1 MKRLRLPIP
10 FSIKTNMILAF
21 LGVSLISI
29 LILNLFTIHYFSEA
43 VKKDFFT
50 ISGEA
55 QSRLN
60 YHLDDYFKQIASS
73 TSTLLKSDLN
83 QSWLSGKR
91 VHTSDDIDN
100 IQMELKRYV
109 AFNFPEIIGMF
120 LVNREQRII
129 SMTGNINTDSLSY
142 RNEPW
147 YDLPPNDSLVIL
159 PTHRTAYPYP
169 QQNGTPVLSLLIPIY
184 STDDLNVTG
193 KLVIDITFSKIH
205 DILGK
210 SALGKTGFFFILADD
225 RIVYHP
231 NQDWLGMGVGR
242 TDLASLSFDREE
254 QSSIQYWNGDK
265 MLVSVKRSTI
275 TDWNIVSIVPFDEMS
290 SGLKAA
296 RGSTFF
302 AFMIVSVA
310 IIAVVPLVSNIF
322 VKPIIRLKQ
331 VMQSVARGDFSV
343 RAVDDAGQMEF
354 QQLGHSFN
362 RMVEQI
368 NELLETV
375 YELRI
380 QEMHVRLR
388 QKEALIQALQ
398 NQINPHLLYNS
409 LDIIK
414 SIAYLENVPR
424 VEKMAKNLA
433 DVYRYTAKYA
443 ESEVTI
449 GDELT
454 HLSKYLEIIRVRFP
468 HYFESHIYVNEKF
481 HDCLIEKLTLQP
493 LVENAVKYGIE
504 PKGGH
509 GAIMVSAFQ
518 DDAVLVIEIADNGP
532 GISEERMRELNE
544 RLAFITNH
552 VKDKQLPQES
562 LGIASVQARLV
573 LKYGEDYGVALHSF
587 PGRGTVVSIRIPYR
601 SPKIG

>member
-1 MKRLRLPIP
+1 MKRKLPFP

-29 LILNLFTIHYFSEA
+29 LILNVFTVYYFSEA

-60 YHLDDYFKQIASS
+60 YHLDDYFKQIVSS
-73 TSTLLKSDLN
+73 TSTLLKSDLT
-83 QSWLSGKR
+83 QSWLSAKR

-109 AFNFPEIIGMF
+109 AFNVPEIIGMF
-120 LVNREQRII
+120 LMNREQQII
-129 SMTGNINTDSLSY
+129 SMTGNINTESRSY
-142 RNEPW
+142 GNEPW
-147 YDLPPNDSLVIL
+147 YDLPMNDALVIL

-169 QQNGTPVLSLLIPIY
+169 QQSGTPVLSLLIPVY
-184 STDDLNVTG
+184 STDNLNVTG
-193 KLVIDITFSKIH
+193 RLVIDITFSKIH

-210 SALGKTGFFFILADD
+210 SALGKTGFFFILAKD

-231 NQDWLGMGVGR
+231 NKEWLGMKVGD
-242 TDLASLSFDREE
+242 TDLEPLSFDRAE
-254 QSSIQYWNGDK
+254 QSSIQYWQGQK

-275 TDWNIVSIVPFDEMS
+275 TDWDIVSLVPFDEMS

-296 RGSTFF
+296 RGSTFY
-302 AFMIVSVA
+302 AFLILSVV

-322 VKPIIRLKQ
+322 VKPILRLKQ
-331 VMQSVARGDFSV
+331 VMHNVARGDFTV
-343 RAVDDAGQMEF
+343 RAVDNAGQMEF

-380 QEMHVRLR
+380 QDMHVRLR

-414 SIAYLENVPR
+414 SIAYLENVPK

-443 ESEVTI
+443 DGEVTI

-454 HLSKYLEIIRVRFP
+454 HISKYLEIIRVRFP
-468 HYFESHIYVNEKF
+468 HYFESYICVNEKF
-481 HDCLIEKLTLQP
+481 YDCQIEKLTLQP
-493 LVENAVKYGIE
+493 ILENAVKYGIE

-509 GAIMVSAFQ
+509 GAIIVSAYE
-518 DDAVLVIEIADNGP
+518 DEEDLVIEIADNGP
-532 GISEERMRELNE
+532 GISEERMQELNE
-544 RLAFITNH
+544 RLEFITQH
-552 VKDKQLPQES
+552 VKDKLLPQES

-573 LKYGEDYGVALHSF
+573 LKYGEAYGIALHAF

-601 SPKIG
+601 IPKIG